1 MCHTG
6 LLCGPLPISQPVCW
20 CSNIRGGPH
29 FNGRLH
35 LQIHLFPGMTELYHL
50 VNNTIRDQIKEI
62 FLSKKTCNVIIDTM
76 ICFRLHLTRSVS
88 SMTWGEMFRS
98 RWALMQWWES
108 APAQVNTPL
117 RTPDFE
123 LLLDFSSS
131 CHLPATYVYTLPF
144 KRIYLIKIQ

>member
-62 FLSKKTCNVIIDTM
+62 FLSKKTCNVIIDTDM
-76 ICFRLHLTRSVS
+76 FQAPSDQERFLNDLRRDVQKQMGFDAVMRVRTS
-88 SMTWGEMFRS
+88 TGEY
-98 RWALMQWWES
+98 S
-108 APAQVNTPL
+108 APYTRFV
-117 RTPDFE
+117 

-131 CHLPATYVYTLPF
+131 CHLPTTYVYTLPF